1 MTTDPLRSRGADL
14 PFAGRAFGLDIAAD
28 FAIPGVLEPRDADR
42 RPGEHL
48 VTLSLAEPDAIARG
62 WPQDEVERT
71 FQLPGAD
78 GEPIFTIERHPE
90 AGHRVWIDGLGEC
103 LIAGDGGHIAYAAI
117 ADAALRWRLLL
128 GQGLPIAAALA
139 GLEVLHAS
147 AVVRDGLALAVSG
160 PSGAGKTATALHLM
174 THGAEFLAD
183 DVVALEDRGDAL
195 IAHSGLGVAHVS
207 GTERAALEIAGVAP
221 PASFDAGAKH
231 HIALPVQER
240 HAPLGALYFLN
251 RRADVPRADVVAL
264 SPPDPRLLLG
274 ATFVAH
280 VPTAAR
286 LITQL
291 DICARLASTVP
302 TFRVDVPRD
311 SSAAAVAALIAHQA
325 GAPR

>member
-1 MTTDPLRSRGADL
+1 MTTDPVRPPGTDL

-28 FAIPGVLEPRDADR
+28 FAIPGVLEPREPGR
-42 RPGEHL
+42 RRGEHT
-48 VTLSLAEPDAIARG
+48 VTVSLAEPEAIARA
-62 WPQDEVERT
+62 WPQDGVERT
-71 FQLPGAD
+71 FELPGA
-78 GEPIFTIERHPE
+78 GGARVFTINRHPD
-90 AGHRVWIDGLGEC
+90 AGHRVRIAELGEC
-103 LIAGDGGHIAYAAI
+103 LIATDGSHIAYAAT
-117 ADAALRWRLLL
+117 ADPALRWRLLF

-147 AVVRDGLALAVSG
+147 AVVRDARALAISG
-160 PSGAGKTATALHLM
+160 PSGSGKTATALQLM

-183 DVVALEDRGDAL
+183 DVVALEEHGDSV

-207 GTERAALEIAGVAP
+207 GTERAALVAAGVSP
-221 PASFDAGAKH
+221 PAAFDAGAKH
-231 HIALPVQER
+231 HIALPIRER
-240 HAPLGALYFLN
+240 SAPLSAMYFLN
-251 RRADVPRADVVAL
+251 RGAEVARASIVAL

-286 LITQL
+286 LIAQL

-302 TFRVDVPRD
+302 TFRIDVPRD
-311 SSAAAVAALIAHQA
+311 SSAAEVAALIAEQT